1 MPAIGV
7 GPDLRSNVS
16 NVTRCGFMVS
26 GARLRPLPAALQLVG
41 LTHDNFI
48 VEILVQCNAWCL
60 TRLE

>member
-26 GARLRPLPAALQLVG
+26 GARLRPLPAVWPSVG

-48 VEILVQCNAWCL
+48 VEILTSRHAWYL
-60 TRLE
+60 VRLV